1 MIHFLQQKKNKN
13 KKHNI
18 TVLKALI
25 AMKHVVATHP
35 AKTLKKKKKKEK
47 KKRKKKHCF
56 SSLIKWCETHRQC
69 LIKTLVSHPELL
81 GFQPQETGSG
91 LLNNSM

>member
-1 MIHFLQQKKNKN
+1 MIHFPGKK
-13 KKHNI
+13 KKKKKKDI

-35 AKTLKKKKKKEK
+35 TKNFEK
-47 KKRKKKHCF
+47 KKGEEKIKIKTHCF
-56 SSLIKWCETHRQC
+56 SSMIKWCETHRQC

-91 LLNNSM
+91 LLNNSV